1 MIVSRR
7 GGLPVVQHGVEG
19 HLEGDVDLA
28 EISRQKTGGHGEAA
42 PGAFPT
48 HHDLCVVDPQLVS
61 VSLQEKQ
68 SGVAVFQ
75 IGGTEMEKEYEGF
88 SKAVRYSGATTTAPC
103 FSTRRRAW
111 GRSIFWYMP

>member
-28 EISRQKTGGHGEAA
+28 EISRQKAGGHGEAA

-48 HHDLCVVDPQLVS
+48 HHDLCVVGPQLVS

-75 IGGTEMEKEYEGF
+75 IGGKRFLERG
-88 SKAVRYSGATTTAPC
+88 AVFRGHYHGAVL
-103 FSTRRRAW
+103 FH
-111 GRSIFWYMP
+111 